1 MDSINLTVVLAH
13 DPATRTGPH
22 GSFVA
27 VDAFHNLQRRKE
39 DGSYDTVQS
48 TRYKVSAKP
57 ESGVGRKL
65 LTLGKGSVISI
76 AASFLA
82 PKMWVPEEPGP
93 LQGVPQLSIGVRPRQ
108 VAVVSEKARQ
118 SASASTSTGAP
129 SDEQRMRAMFEQMMR
144 EREQGTSEPQPEP
157 EPQPAGAA
165 TPDDG
170 DAPF

>member
-27 VDAFHNLQRRKE
+27 VDAFHNLQRPN
-39 DGSYDTVQS
+39 DTGGYDTVQS
-48 TRYKVSAKP
+48 TRYKLSAKP
-57 ESGVGRKL
+57 ESGVGRRL
-65 LTLGKGSVISI
+65 MALGKGSVISI

-118 SASASTSTGAP
+118 GQPQQASASGGT
-129 SDEQRMRAMFEQMMR
+129 DEQRMREMFERMMR
-144 EREQGTSEPQPEP
+144 EREGSTSEPQPEP